1 MKWLFALL
9 LLANIAYFLWQFAGP
24 PRAQETATA
33 HAPRAEIHPDKL
45 KRLTEPGVSLQ
56 PRARAAPEAPGAAG
70 PTPVPT
76 TAPPVH
82 TQCYTIG
89 PFASVDA
96 QTLAGL
102 RLQELGLSYLER
114 TQAQTEPVYRVF
126 EGPFI
131 NVGAAER
138 RRRQLTRQ
146 GIAEH
151 TLTSDGDNR
160 YTIALGLFV
169 QAENAQAAQ
178 RELTARGARPK
189 LVQGKRAV
197 TAYWL
202 DTHALA
208 PASAEALKKAW
219 DGIPGVAVNEKT
231 CPAPAAESGNADPPD
246 AQTPSLPSLPAPAA
260 APAAGVPAKPASA
273 SR

>member
-9 LLANIAYFLWQFAGP
+9 LLANIAYFLWHFTSP

-45 KRLTEPGVSLQ
+45 KRLNEPGVSLQ
-56 PRARAAPEAPGAAG
+56 PRAGAMPEVAG
-70 PTPVPT
+70 VAGSTPVPT
-76 TAPPVH
+76 VAAPVQA
-82 TQCYTIG
+82 QCYTVG

-96 QTLAGL
+96 QALAGL

-126 EGPFI
+126 EGPFT
-131 NVGAAER
+131 NAGAAER
-138 RRRQLTRQ
+138 RRRQLTRR
-146 GIAEH
+146 GITEH
-151 TLTSDGDNR
+151 ALASEGDNR

-169 QAENAQAAQ
+169 QPENAQAAQ
-178 RELTARGARPK
+178 RDLAARGARPK

-202 DTHALA
+202 DTHPLA
-208 PASAEALKKAW
+208 TASAEALKKAW
-219 DGIPGVAVNEKT
+219 SGIPGVAMNEKT
-231 CPAPAAESGNADPPD
+231 CPAPAAESGSAD
-246 AQTPSLPSLPAPAA
+246 AQSPPVSRVPAA
-260 APAAGVPAKPASA
+260 PGSA
-273 SR
+273 ETDTPTSPPR